1 MQNSAFRQAA
11 ALMLALLFLGA
22 SFLSCSESAKGGDKP
37 VQSVT
42 QSDAQ
47 AGSVTPEAIEEEETL
62 LRDSILDDLSYNGAT
77 IRIFVSNGSGQCE
90 QLYAGAGEL
99 TGDVEND
106 AIIQRN
112 LTTEERL
119 DIKLE
124 YVGDAE
130 GAWNTIA
137 SILSRFIM
145 AGDTTYDLYLGNEYG
160 HVNLITLGGIQNIN
174 DLDAIDFD
182 KPWWNV
188 AYMDE
193 MMIGNDARFFLAGD
207 YIIETVRMAHT
218 LFFNKNFYEDTFGKP
233 EELYDL
239 VLDGTWTIDKLASVA
254 EAAYV
259 DLNNNGQSD
268 PDDRLGYITY
278 LAAASVDPFAYLGDV
293 PYSVHDENGY
303 IVLNLMS
310 DQAVTLG
317 EKVVN
322 FFHQP
327 GSVFQMSSNVS
338 GAVFKEG
345 RALFLGLQS
354 LGTAQSYRDMENDYG
369 FLPYPKLDENQR
381 AYHSLV
387 ADNALIGS
395 IPSASLNLDKIGA
408 VLEVLSSET
417 WRTVM
422 PAWYET
428 SLKIKYSRD
437 DIAAQIIDLIHDST
451 TTNFIYAYSNPL
463 SGTGQIMREMV
474 GNNST
479 DYASAVARK
488 EKVAKKSL
496 EKLIAAYEEHL
507 AP

>member
-1 MQNSAFRQAA
+1 MKAKRTTRAASLFLAVLLSALSLSGCGETKENSADPAEAVSQNAEAA
-11 ALMLALLFLGA
+11 AADPGA
-22 SFLSCSESAKGGDKP
+22 DTEP
-37 VQSVT
+37 
-42 QSDAQ
+42 
-47 AGSVTPEAIEEEETL
+47 EETEL
-62 LRDSILDDLSYNGAT
+62 HDDVPDTLKYDGTT
-77 IRIFVSNGSGQCE
+77 IRIFVSNGSGQNE
-90 QLYAGAGEL
+90 ELYAGQGEL

-106 AIIQRN
+106 ALMQRN
-112 LTTEERL
+112 MTAEDRL

-124 YVGDAE
+124 YIGDPT
-130 GAWNTIA
+130 GAWDTIGG
-137 SILSRFIM
+137 ILTRFIM
-145 AGDTTYDLYLGNEYG
+145 AGDTTYDMYLGNEYG
-160 HVNLITLGGIQNIN
+160 HVNLITLGGLQNIN
-174 DLDAIDFD
+174 DLDYIDFD

-188 AYMDE
+188 KYMDE
-193 MMIGNDARFFLAGD
+193 MMIGNDARYFLAGD
-207 YIIETVRMAHT
+207 YIIETIRMAHT
-218 LFFNKNFYEDTFGKP
+218 LFFNKNFYEDAFGNP
-233 EELYDL
+233 DEMYDW
-239 VLDGTWTIDKLASVA
+239 VLDGTWTIDRLASVC
-254 EAAYV
+254 EASYV
-259 DLNNNGQSD
+259 DLNNNGISD

-317 EKVVN
+317 EKVVS

-327 GSVFQMSSNVS
+327 GSVFQMSTNVS
-338 GAVFKEG
+338 GTVFKEG
-345 RALFLGLQS
+345 RSLFLGLQS
-354 LGTAQSYRDMENDYG
+354 LGTAKWYRDMEDDYG
-369 FLPYPKLDENQR
+369 FLPYPKLDENQH

-395 IPSASLNLDKIGA
+395 IPSASQNLDKIGA

-417 WRTVM
+417 YKTVM

-437 DIAAQIIDLIHDST
+437 NIAAQIIDLIHDST

-474 GNNST
+474 ANNNT

-488 EKVAKKSL
+488 EKVSKKSL
-496 EKLIAAYEEHL
+496 DKVIAAYEKNF